1 MRIIE
6 TKGISRTYIMGANTV
21 HALQSIS
28 ISIDKG
34 EYVAFMG
41 PSGSG
46 KSTLMNI
53 VGCLDTPTSGSYTLN
68 NHLVSEMTENELAE
82 VRNKEIGFV
91 FQTFNLLPRATALEN
106 VALPLVYA
114 GYSKSD
120 RDEMAMTAL
129 QNVDLANRHH
139 HKPSELSGGQ
149 RQRVAIARALVNSP
163 SILLADE
170 PTGNL
175 DSKTSYDIM
184 NLFQELHDKGHTIIM
199 VTHEDDIAHYAH
211 RIIRLRDGL
220 IERDMKNEN
229 ISRNEAVSVKDVN
242 H

>member
-1 MRIIE
+1 MKIIE
-6 TKGISRTYIMGANTV
+6 THNIAKVYKMGNNIV
-21 HALQSIS
+21 NALQDIS
-28 ISIDKG
+28 ISINKG

-53 VGCLDTPTSGSYTLN
+53 VGCLDSPTNGSYVLN
-68 NHLVSEMTENELAE
+68 GNIVSEMTENELA
-82 VRNKEIGFV
+82 VTRNKEIGFV

-106 VALPLVYA
+106 VALPLIYA
-114 GYSKSD
+114 GYSKD
-120 RDEMAMTAL
+120 ERNEMAMAAL
-129 QNVDLANRHH
+129 ENVDLANRHH
-139 HKPSELSGGQ
+139 HRPNELSGGQ
-149 RQRVAIARALVNSP
+149 RQRVAIARALVNNP

-184 NLFQELHDKGHTIIM
+184 NLFQALHDKGHTIIM

-211 RIIRLRDGL
+211 RIIRLKDGL
-220 IERDMKNEN
+220 IEWDRANEN
-229 ISRNEAVSVKDVN
+229 VN
-242 H
+242 RGEPVAAH